1 MSIWGL
7 IIGGTAG
14 FAIGGP
20 IGALL
25 GAAAG
30 HAVTARLT
38 YLEKD
43 PDSTKKVVF
52 TVAVI
57 ALSAKMAK
65 AEGIVTRDEIS
76 AFRRHVDIS
85 PSEASQVGRFWDL
98 ARQTK
103 KVRIRQTGHAFEPRV
118 GARTALRFAVSY
130 SQIGRKDNT
139 R

>member
-43 PDSTKKVVF
+43 PDSKKKVVF

-65 AEGIVTRDEIS
+65 ADGIVTRDEIS

-85 PSEASQVGRFWDL
+85 PSKQV
-98 ARQTK
+98 K
-103 KVRIRQTGHAFEPRV
+103 
-118 GARTALRFAVSY
+118 
-130 SQIGRKDNT
+130 
-139 R
+139 